1 MLVANFVADDPH
13 IPYYLEEA
21 RSAFGESLSI
31 FMAEDSCNYT
41 LFAWKGAPG
50 LPSRDKLLARAR
62 LLATTHPLNLHGAA
76 RRLKQGVGLA
86 SDWALRQKLT
96 G

>member
-1 MLVANFVADDPH
+1 V
-13 IPYYLEEA
+13 
-21 RSAFGESLSI
+21 FGESLSI

-41 LFAWKGAPG
+41 LFAWKGAAG
-50 LPSRDKLLARAR
+50 LPSRDRLLARAR
-62 LLATTHPLNLHGAA
+62 LLATTHPLSLRGAA

-86 SDWALRQKLT
+86 SDWALRQKLP